1 MKKKHVLIGLTLA
14 AVALLAAGC
23 ANSKSAEPAKS
34 SHSDQTE
41 TKSKKSKTAKKAKT
55 DQDNSDQ
62 QTNDQQT
69 ASSDNSNATAA
80 QNSATSQTGSTNEQ
94 TSNSQ
99 AAASDSTIINDVITR
114 MGYPSSYDAS
124 DFSIMRD
131 GDRIDVAENHDSAH
145 MKAAGAYPGV
155 SPVIAHYQVINGHLY
170 YLNPAD
176 NSQQAVN

>member
-14 AVALLAAGC
+14 AVALLAVGC

-34 SHSDQTE
+34 SRSDQTE
-41 TKSKKSKTAKKAKT
+41 TKRKKANTANKHKT
-55 DQDNSDQ
+55 EQSGSDQSASDQ
-62 QTNDQQT
+62 QS
-69 ASSDNSNATAA
+69 AS
-80 QNSATSQTGSTNEQ
+80 
-94 TSNSQ
+94 
-99 AAASDSTIINDVITR
+99 ASDSTKTDTQNSTNNQASSANEQTNSSQTAVSDSTVINDVISR
-114 MGYPSSYDAS
+114 MGYPSNYDAS